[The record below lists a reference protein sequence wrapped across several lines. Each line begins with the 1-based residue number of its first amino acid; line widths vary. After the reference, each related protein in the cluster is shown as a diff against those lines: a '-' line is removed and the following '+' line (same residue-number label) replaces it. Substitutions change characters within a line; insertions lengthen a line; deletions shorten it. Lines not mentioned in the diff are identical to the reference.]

1 MARRK
6 KTSPAE
12 DMIDLVAMLPWY
24 VGVVLAVAGY
34 LVLHRSAIAPM
45 AAALKP
51 GDVSAAMTG
60 AVWRGLA
67 GVGQY
72 VLPAICLAGAAV
84 SAWRRRT
91 RQALVESV
99 TRSEAPGMLD
109 NMSWREFEM
118 LVGEGFRLQGYSV
131 AENFEPGPDEG
142 IDLRLRKDG
151 ETYLV
156 QCKQWR
162 AFKVGVPVVREL
174 YGVMAAKGAAGGFV
188 VTSGRF
194 TAEAEAFADGRNV
207 RLLDGPKLERML
219 KQARGVVSTPGTA
232 AVPVPSAAGGVQKN
246 ASPLSPICPKCSQQM
261 KRRQATKGARAGQD
275 FWGCVTYPQCRGT
288 RAVEASA

>member
-12 DMIDLVAMLPWY
+12 DMINLVALLPWY
-24 VGVVLAVAGY
+24 VGVVLAVLGY
-34 LVLHRSAIAPM
+34 LVLHRSAVAPV
-45 AAALKP
+45 AALKP
-51 GDVSAAMTG
+51 GDIGGAMTG
-60 AVWRGLA
+60 ALWRGVA
-67 GVGQY
+67 GVVQY
-72 VLPAICLAGAAV
+72 VVPAICLAGAAV
-84 SAWRRRT
+84 SAWRRHMR
-91 RQALVESV
+91 RGLVESV

-118 LVGEGFRLQGYSV
+118 MVGEGFRLQGYTV
-131 AENFEPGPDEG
+131 AENFEPGHDEG
-142 IDLRLRKDG
+142 IDLKLRKDG

-188 VTSGRF
+188 VTSGKF
-194 TAEAEAFADGRNV
+194 TAEAEAFAEGRNV

-219 KQARGVVSTPGTA
+219 KQARGNANTPRPVA
-232 AVPVPSAAGGVQKN
+232 AKVPESANAIPPT
-246 ASPLSPICPKCSQQM
+246 ASPVNPACPKCAQQM
-261 KRRQATKGARAGQD
+261 KRRTATKGANAGQE
-275 FWGCVTYPQCRGT
+275 FWGCMAYPQCRGT

>member
-6 KTSPAE
+6 KKSTVE
-12 DMIDLVAMLPWY
+12 DLIDLVALLPWY
-24 VGVVLAVAGY
+24 VGLVLAVIGY
-34 LVLHRSAIAPM
+34 LVLHRLAVAPV
-45 AAALKP
+45 ATTFKP
-51 GDVSAAMTG
+51 GDISGAMTG
-60 AVWRGLA
+60 ALARGLA

-72 VLPAICLAGAAV
+72 AVPAICLAGAAV
-84 SAWRRRT
+84 SAWRRHT
-91 RQALVESV
+91 RRALIENV
-99 TRSEAPGMLD
+99 TKSEAPGMLE

-131 AENFEPGPDEG
+131 IENLEPGPDGG
-142 IDLRLRKDG
+142 IDLTLRKNG

-194 TAEAEAFADGRNV
+194 TAEAEEFANGRNV

-219 KQARGVVSTPGTA
+219 KQAKAKAATPRNPTRSAGQPRDDAQPTSSPN
-232 AVPVPSAAGGVQKN
+232 VPA
-246 ASPLSPICPKCSQQM
+246 CPKCSQPM
-261 KRRQATKGARAGQD
+261 TRRRASKGVNSGQE
-275 FWGCVTYPQCRGT
+275 FWGCVGFPRCRGT
-288 RAVEASA
+288 KTI

>member
-1 MARRK
+1 MKCATPSRWSVPAFRCRDRRFR
-6 KTSPAE
+6 
-12 DMIDLVAMLPWY
+12 
-24 VGVVLAVAGY
+24 
-34 LVLHRSAIAPM
+34 HR
-45 AAALKP
+45 
-51 GDVSAAMTG
+51 D
-60 AVWRGLA
+60 R
-67 GVGQY
+67 
-72 VLPAICLAGAAV
+72 
-84 SAWRRRT
+84 RFRRT
-91 RQALVESV
+91 RNSVMFSPESLVTIGRNRWS
-99 TRSEAPGMLD
+99 RCPGI
-109 NMSWREFEM
+109 
-118 LVGEGFRLQGYSV
+118 
-131 AENFEPGPDEG
+131 PTDEG

-194 TAEAEAFADGRNV
+194 TAEAEAFAEGRNV

-219 KQARGVVSTPGTA
+219 KQARGVVSTPRTA
-232 AVPVPSAAGGVQKN
+232 AAPVPSAAGGVQKN

-275 FWGCVTYPQCRGT
+275 FWGCVTYPHCRGT
-288 RAVEASA
+288 RAVEANA

>member
-12 DMIDLVAMLPWY
+12 DMIDLVALLPWY
-24 VGVVLAVAGY
+24 MGVVLAVAGY
-34 LVLHRSAIAPM
+34 LVLHRAAIAPM
-45 AAALKP
+45 TASLKP
-51 GDVSAAMTG
+51 GDVGAAMTG

-72 VLPAICLAGAAV
+72 VLPGICLAGAVV

-91 RQALVESV
+91 RHALVDNV
-99 TRSEAPGMLD
+99 TRSDAPGMLD

-151 ETYLV
+151 ETNLV

-194 TAEAEAFADGRNV
+194 TAEAEAFAVGRNV
-207 RLLDGPKLERML
+207 RLLDGQRLERML
-219 KQARGVVSTPGTA
+219 RQARGGVGVPQSTSAPVTQAAEGVRQSANPVS
-232 AVPVPSAAGGVQKN
+232 PV
-246 ASPLSPICPKCSQQM
+246 CPKCAQQM
-261 KRRQATKGARAGQD
+261 KRRQATKGARAGQE

-288 RAVEASA
+288 RAVEANA